1 MASRARMSP
10 TVLTLWAVIDLRL
23 LCSAS
28 LVNGEFPGPLITAQ
42 KVNHLGRFFDFF
54 FILNLHSLGRRSC
67 AQRF

>member
-54 FILNLHSLGRRSC
+54 LF
-67 AQRF
+67 